1 MTGFVLFRLVNLY
14 FQLFKRGAGDWSF
27 PNLTLRLC
35 GAEERTKGGWGIG
48 ARSQDPHLL
57 SYQIYKTGNNSCY
70 ALPEPPVQILIT
82 CIISYIP
89 LDFVLYSCGHG
100 QFYKVRNLFTNA
112 EMRLLQGQNKTDE
125 NGTIKSQCN
134 VSGDMI
140 GILY

>member
-1 MTGFVLFRLVNLY
+1 MGRRREL
-14 FQLFKRGAGDWSF
+14 RGDGVSGPDHK
-27 PNLTLRLC
+27 T
-35 GAEERTKGGWGIG
+35 
-48 ARSQDPHLL
+48 PHLL
-57 SYQIYKTGNNSCY
+57 SYQIHKTGNNSCY
-70 ALPEPPVQILIT
+70 ALPEPTVQILIT

-89 LDFVLYSCGHG
+89 LDFVLCSCGHG

-112 EMRLLQGQNKTDE
+112 EMRLLQGQSKTDE